1 MARFTFEQSGAG
13 ADRVIAVGVS
23 DLAATTDGVSLEQ
36 GSGAIVIT
44 EDGVAGFVTGVV
56 GVAGGGFSLGGGV
69 GLRFNTTG
77 GAVDETV
84 TVGGKNLVISFD
96 HDQGELFALFGA
108 GLSLKV
114 GNFVTIEG
122 DISFETGANGSST
135 FGANNALVFLGRG
148 PLLTDANEANENPA
162 ATGVLLRDATI
173 GVVRIDGANATYAI
187 SATGRIEVVGVDG
200 VVVDGTAT
208 VIFNN
213 TGAAATQTI
222 TFVNSQGLTENFV
235 VDVADQARAFSAIDI
250 KLDVLGQRLVG
261 DFAFDVASTADG
273 EEVTVGFE
281 NVDFALGDGT
291 NNIVSVEDAE
301 GAFLLN
307 ADGIA
312 GSAST
317 GTVTVDVGD
326 GVAQTLGTSV
336 ELLIN
341 TTGEQVTRT
350 LTPLAPAGAAAIEI
364 DVEAG
369 PFVRLS
375 VEGASLD
382 IAGQQLGGNF
392 TFELATERT
401 VVDGVETE
409 STSVVLGVT
418 QGTMVLGSDTDTVT
432 VSAAEGL
439 FVISNDGVAGSA
451 TATVR
456 LSTAHA
462 SLLAPAPGSPA
473 TTFSLAINTTGEA
486 VSRSLE
492 VGGIVVNLDVQAG
505 PFIRVAGEN
514 VLLEVNVSG
523 TQTLSLGGNFAF
535 EAGTDADGATVLAA
549 AATNVKFT
557 LGTGDLLT
565 LDNGSGFFVL
575 TQAGVA
581 ARGFADVTASPSTG
595 VELAGTFGFEVNTT
609 GQLVQQ
615 TFDVGGT
622 EQPIDVDKGPF
633 VQIIAI
639 SALILLAGV
648 QLSAQKLALRKSAA
662 GISITG
668 QNAGFSVSAGDKH
681 IIGVS
686 KADFAFELMDDGIAG
701 ALRRGTVAG
710 PDFGG
715 DLTIEGVV
723 EFDINTTTDA
733 ETVFVVD
740 SSQDISTPALLATAT
755 EEIEVLAG
763 TTIKVSG
770 TDAATPAKI
779 EIVGNELTASEL
791 LFTKVGNAVEIE
803 GTNLGFSL
811 QVGGTEVLGL
821 TAGNFF
827 LNIDDDGVVG
837 GTTGG
842 SISFTPDPDVSFTAA
857 AVSLAVN
864 TKLTAQSVDLDS
876 DPLTAPTILPGAPL
890 GSPFVRIEATA
901 ADLTILGSVLSA
913 DRFSFE
919 KEGARIAVEGD
930 NVDLVL
936 KAGTTQVLAIADAD
950 LGLEFSSTGVAGAIQ
965 NAAFTGPSL
974 GNVSLDLTATA
985 SVRFN
990 TGDLETSVM
999 VGGVE
1004 VDLAAGSFFE
1014 AEIENAELT
1023 TDGVT
1028 LTADLLTFAQN
1039 DDVVEVTGTNID
1051 FAIST
1056 AAADIVKVT
1065 DADFTARFTE
1075 AGLAAAT
1082 TGGTIDF
1089 SGATAFDLAIS
1100 GEVSVAINTTPDD
1113 ATIVIVDDTLAVPT
1127 STTVELLA
1135 GPYAQVAITNAVFSI
1150 EGSELTADRIAVT
1163 MTAGQVTAEGTNL
1176 DLLINAGATR
1186 VLGILDANF
1195 ELVIQDAGAGST
1207 AGIAGRLSN
1216 ATILGPDLGDDFSIQ
1231 GDVSVEFN
1239 TTDAIQTLG
1248 SGASIGTQPG
1258 GSYVAATLTPT
1269 AADPDAPLLTI
1280 AGVAIGADKV
1290 SFEYIASETTPTVN
1304 VAVDM
1309 LNVNFGD
1316 AVTVTA
1322 DSASLTINGDG
1333 VTGTVQNV
1341 SIDVVTADDV
1351 GTDRAVAFTG
1361 NASLVIDTT
1370 ASSPFVRAEIA
1381 GIDANTSAELLVAGQ
1396 RLTGNYVIERFETL
1410 EGEEIVRVTATN
1422 AGLELTDTSGT
1433 VASITNGTGFLVI
1446 TDLGIAGSMTVT
1458 ADFGGTAAN
1467 GEERFGLTVGKV
1479 EVEVN
1484 TTNVAVS
1491 QNVRVNG
1498 EMLDFELNAGP
1509 YVRVALTDAV
1519 LTVGLLAI
1527 SGNLTFE
1534 QQGAT
1539 AADTVTVVAF
1549 SSVSLEVD
1557 PTADPPNENTDKLAV
1572 TNARGA
1578 FIFDA
1583 DGFAG
1588 LLSGDVE
1595 VAVEGFGL
1603 GGSVGLRINTRD
1615 TGITRTIT
1623 AGGEVLE
1630 IAFTSDEVAT
1640 VNAPFVD
1647 VFGGSVSLVIG
1658 DFVSIEADAT
1668 WSADTLTA
1676 TNVVLFV
1683 GSGPLFLEDDQ
1694 GERTAEINPLAV
1706 GLRIFDAD
1714 LKVTQSGDTYLM
1726 LAYGTLDLVGVQNAD
1741 ITGSVRLEINTTAND
1756 ASVEVLDDTPAVRGS
1771 ALIEAGVVRVIGT
1784 DLTVAVGS
1792 QEFSADLSFEKAD
1805 DGTITVGVTNT
1816 TIILASGA
1824 FTLKQ
1829 GEDQS
1834 GVLIFGST
1842 GIAGSIEVAVEAGT
1856 NTTGLEFEA
1865 NITAAFN
1872 SSSGPV
1878 SSPLLTAPL
1887 PAGPY
1892 VRAEITG
1899 IDGNLAKLTV
1909 SDQEFEGNF
1918 ALEVIDSDPNGPT
1931 VRVVATGVTAK
1942 FGDGTNELISL
1953 INGSGYVIVKG
1964 SGVAVSVEGQI
1975 IVNDIEGVSFAG
1987 AFAVEV
1993 NTTGAAVKES
2003 FVLGDSTETL
2013 VLEDAEF
2020 VRIKGND
2027 VSLTIAGQTISGS
2040 FVVETVE
2047 DTDTKTMVVAVA
2059 ITDAQLRFSDGT
2071 TDFATATQTAGSTG
2085 LVLVRRD
2092 ASSTAV
2098 APVNQLAGSFAAK
2111 IVLSVPDVEFDV
2123 DIALSFN
2130 TSADAASAKL
2140 DINDGIANNPIA
2152 LSIAGGPFVKGVI
2165 GTTAAPA
2172 KLTVEGQTIEG
2183 IFGVE
2188 VREDTNDAS
2197 TVTIS
2202 VNDAKLAFGPDPLA
2216 PLVTFEADEGLF
2228 IINDAGFAGSIDTT
2242 IKVAADDVAI
2252 DGQASI
2258 QVNTGDAQ
2266 VTQMFEAGGETTV
2279 LNVPAGPYVR
2289 VDGALDFNV
2298 LGQKLSGSFAFE
2310 AAGNDVSITA
2320 SNVSA
2325 SFGVGIAGDVA
2336 NPFVG
2341 VKFSGGAGLL
2351 VLNNDGLVA
2360 SLSGRAELIG
2370 VDGIVLSA
2378 EMRLDLK
2385 SFFTA
2390 APLTFTLPNEDTIE
2404 LDAGDEYVKIT
2415 GETTIDIVDAFEL
2428 AGEFAVTANLNSD
2441 PAIGA
2446 EILQITARGVSVF
2459 VGVPDGAGVQVSDG
2473 EFALTLTKTA
2483 DPSLP
2488 DFDVNVAGKVSLA
2501 GLGGAITAS
2510 GDVVATATGRT
2521 VANERITS
2529 FVIAGTVDINTVLGT
2544 FTGSLEFTRD
2554 GNTSD
2559 VMASGTGISY
2569 FIGSGSIDD
2578 TATSIGF
2585 GIDAAQF
2592 DLALK
2597 SDGTHAFKLSGDVR
2611 TVGLDGI
2618 QVSGLLAVEQNTHA
2632 VDLLGVEAGSL
2643 QVGGELVLVVTD
2655 PSVRLE
2661 GSFAIEKSVAGPDG
2675 LLGNDDD
2682 VPELFIAATG
2692 VRVAVQTDAGIGFEV
2707 ADGELALL
2715 LTEAGF
2721 AFDASGSV
2729 ALIGVTGVAVEGTFG
2744 AQLNTLKDAANQ
2756 DIAVSRS
2763 ITVGGTTKVL
2773 DLGEGIARF
2782 SGQDIKLI
2790 VADQVLTGSFVV
2802 AKSPTELT
2810 VSVSDAHFA
2819 LGSENRPFVELTN
2832 GAGDLVINDQ
2842 GMAARI
2848 TGSVVVDIPG
2858 VEVDAVLELEINQGA
2873 LNVLGLDAADYIRV
2887 RAQSAATDL
2896 AEPAKLVI
2904 ADQTITGVF
2913 LFEQTTVGTEQII
2926 KVAATDVAIDL
2937 SVVQITGASGAI
2949 VITSTGVAGMLSID
2963 SLSLNDIPG
2972 ITAEG
2977 SAEVYINTNPTAV
2990 IESFDLGDVDPLVL
3004 DLPAGPF
3011 VRVEVTVAENGLQ
3024 LDIGGDIAAVTAS
3037 GIVAVE
3043 RKTRDDGSQ
3052 VTIVGI
3058 RDFAASVTIGGP
3070 GGATAEVINGVG
3082 SFVVV
3087 PSDPDTNP
3095 SGGIAGLITAEASID
3110 IADAA
3115 SAGGALSI
3123 RMNTSGLA
3131 VDETITVGGRDLPIR
3146 FGDSERNVFQ
3156 ISITGLSLNIGDFV
3170 TVEGD
3175 ITWDGDTFAGANL
3188 EVFLGQGPVRL
3199 DNGDI
3204 NPLATGVLLT
3214 NATIALRRSAGK
3226 YALSALGT
3234 ISVVGIADVS
3244 ISGTAQVRF
3253 SNLGIGINTDEI
3265 LTIPGSDT
3273 DVVLLVDNG
3282 VAEFTGTDL
3291 AITVFGQQLRG
3302 DFTFSKTGTGQ
3313 GSTVTVVA
3321 ENVSANFG
3329 GGAVTLANGAGGFVL
3344 SAAGVAAAVSGDV
3357 TVTTPNVSFEGTTP
3371 GSALTF
3377 ALEVNNTGAA
3387 DAVLGLDAGNYLR
3400 LEADGKLIIAG
3411 QTLGGTFAIE
3421 QVTNTD
3427 GASITRIAARNV
3439 TMNLGGVVDLA
3450 AGSGSLLITDAGIA
3464 ARIAGTVAITADGI
3478 DTAGATFTVAINT
3491 MTTAVDETFRVDG
3504 EDITLVLPA
3513 AVTGPYVRVEAT
3525 DVNISIGGQALRGDF
3540 AFEKTS
3546 LFDGTDAVLLAV
3558 ANVELVLGDAGT
3570 ASLSLTNGEGALLVL
3585 PTGVAGSFA
3594 ADLAVAIPDVT
3605 IRGSVKVELN
3615 QTGVEVHQ
3623 TFLVGTDEIDIDFGP
3638 LEAADFVR
3646 VAIRN
3651 GELDIFG
3658 QTLTGNFVFAQSA
3671 PGIEI
3676 AASNI
3681 GLNLG
3686 DGVVTVSNGSGAF
3699 LSTADGVA
3707 GALTGN
3713 VAFGIDDISVA
3724 ATLTIEVNTTGA
3736 AVIAT
3741 VGDVGLDLDAGQYVR
3756 VFGQQ
3761 VVVDIFG
3768 QSVTG
3773 DFTFEQATTV
3783 DGASVV
3789 RVAVAAVTLTIST
3802 GTGATA
3808 EDIVT
3813 VTSGEGAFL
3822 LTDAG
3827 AAGTLSVSAALTIPG
3842 MPTPAASVDNVTISF
3857 NLTPAPV
3864 TETFVIPGVA
3874 GSTTVELDLPA
3885 GKFFQVTVIGLTV
3898 DLDGVLDIT
3907 GDFSITQST
3916 NDDGSATT
3924 ALGITNFSDTFDTDE
3939 LHGADGLECIFDAGA
3954 ALYLDQTD
3962 SCIAVTDV
3970 EGAFVIT
3977 EAGVAGVVSGHGI
3990 GTLGVVAVEGTV
4002 SVRINKTGAAVDETV
4017 QVGARSIPIRF
4028 GEDEGDLIAVS
4039 VSDVTLR
4046 IGDFVEISGDVS
4058 FTGNTFAGTNLEIF
4072 LGDGPARLESG
4083 DINPLATGVLLTDA
4097 TIGLV
4102 KVETSTGDEYA
4113 LQAVGT
4119 VQFIGIEGVTISG
4132 TAVVAVNT
4140 TGMAIN
4146 ESLVI
4151 EGSSADPVAVVFET
4165 ADRVTKFEALNANLS
4180 VAGQSLVGSFSFDQ
4194 SSDGT
4199 LRIAATE
4206 VSLTLGD
4213 GTNGIA
4219 VTDAGGTLL
4228 VTPAGAAGQLQGTV
4242 ELSFPDMDIS
4252 PEAKAAFAISINTTM
4267 APVNETFTVGTET
4280 LTLDL
4285 PVGPFIR
4292 VEATDITLAIAG
4304 QSLSGNF
4311 AFEQST
4317 NTDGTSLV
4325 TVALTN
4331 VSLSLGAA
4339 DEPIATL
4346 TNGEGLFVV
4355 KPAGLAGRLAG
4366 TVEVAVPGDG
4376 FVFTG
4381 TFGIEVN
4388 TTNQPVEQVFVI
4400 GDEIVTLTMDRANAV
4415 RVVGTNVSLA
4425 VAGQTLTADF
4435 AFEQVIDAEGVKSI
4449 RVAVTNGA
4457 IDLGDG
4463 LVTVSNIEGALFIF
4477 EEKVTPAS
4485 IGVTRL
4491 AATLSA
4497 DVAFDLPNVEFV
4509 GDFGITINTST
4520 EAVDTSF
4527 VVGATTVDLAVDAGP
4542 YLQVTGTN
4550 VRLTVLGQSLS
4561 GDFSVTQTT
4570 DTTTSTSILVVT
4582 VDKGSINLGGGTALV
4597 QVTDIAGSITVTNA
4611 GIAASLAAQVDISLP
4626 GITLSSAFL
4635 LEINTGTDPVAN
4647 DLVNLPGGQFL
4658 RLSATGV
4665 DIDVVGQQL
4674 RGDFT
4679 IEQLTQTG
4687 GSSLTRIA
4695 VANVS
4700 LDLGDGLV
4708 QVTNGNGFFVLSGA
4722 GAAGRLAATVSVTIP
4737 DVSFSGSFELEVN
4750 TTTAAVD
4757 EVIRLG
4763 ASTTTLS
4770 LPVGPYLRVAGTDV
4784 RLTLGTQ
4791 SISGDF
4797 AFEQITTD
4805 DGPLVK
4811 IAATNVGL
4819 AINDGSTDLLTLS
4832 NGTGTLVVL
4841 PTSAVAAAGVTG
4853 GIAGIIEG
4861 TVALGITGASL
4872 IGTLRVE
4879 FNKTGDVGQSI
4890 DETFQV
4896 GGETVTLELEA
4907 GNYVT
4912 VAGTNIALEIAGQRL
4927 SGDFSFTQKN
4937 IVTAAG
4943 GTQSVLEISF
4953 SNVVVAFG
4961 DGTTDYVVVSNG
4973 NGDLYAAGDELW
4985 GQFDG
4990 EVAVNIPDVD
5000 ITGAFKI
5007 SLNNTAGAKQLVTSA
5022 GTVTVA
5028 TGFRIEAINP
5038 TIDIAGQTI
5047 SASKVSI
5054 GQDSFDDSASLAIV
5068 VTDLVLAFGPA
5079 GAPIITAT
5087 ADVASL
5093 LITPSGIAAHIKAGV
5108 TVVLPGTLGLIVETA
5123 WIRINTGLAPVT
5135 AEELSLTVDT
5145 DFGPDLA
5152 SLDLAPGPF
5161 FEVAI
5166 KDSTLTIGSAPD
5178 ELTIGADFY
5187 FRQLT
5192 QEDGTEVTF
5201 FAVDKL
5207 TFQFDANNGVQN
5219 GTGAFLILPA
5229 DPAVAG
5235 SGGVVALISGD
5246 LKIGAGGST
5255 SGGASLESKV
5265 GVELNTTRLVVN
5277 ESVTVAGRTFVF
5289 DMPASGAT
5297 VTDPY
5302 VNFALENVSLK
5313 IADFLIIEGD
5323 SIAYTTVAGGQ
5334 EIVLEG
5340 VSAFVGQGPAL
5351 IDTGTV
5357 DLAGDPIFRINPAAQ
5372 GVYLS
5377 NLYGYVLKFTDG
5389 TFLMYAEGDVEILGL
5404 PGVTVAARAQ
5414 VQIFTGTTFVDKA
5427 GVKINAA
5434 GDLVTLSNDTANR
5447 GNAPFR
5453 VIEADMIRVGLSGTT
5468 PEPTLTDPEPALN
5481 PSAEISIAGQ
5491 TLRGTMAFEKVGDTT
5506 TLILGGADPS
5516 EFVELALGGDGTTA
5530 GSPFVVKVGQGEIT
5544 LDPAGA
5550 VAAIRDASASIKIPG
5565 STNVEVTNVS
5575 IYVNTQSVPVV
5586 NPLDAAETLLPGVRV
5601 EATTDLT
5608 LFEQKLSGTFTFEQV
5623 NLPATAD
5630 PTGAP
5635 PTAVRVG
5642 ASNVSLELGATANT
5656 PAIVSL
5662 AGGSGLFLITDA
5674 GFAGTASGNVTLAVP
5689 GLDEADFVLIGDFSL
5704 ALNTS
5709 TAAVAQQFEI
5719 NGETKILNVPAG
5731 PYLRIAGNDVDVRL
5745 LGQRLSGNFSFE
5757 KAGDAIKFAVSDV
5770 SLGLGDGTTDFVSLT
5785 GGEGAFI
5792 ITPKS
5797 APTATD
5803 GGLAGRIGGTV
5814 NVTIPNVDLEGTF
5827 TLSVNGT
5834 EAEVDET
5841 FNVGAPTLTQ
5851 ALAVRD
5857 VNGDNIDD
5865 LVIGTYGQQN
5875 KLFLGLAGGAGFEAS
5890 EFEFS
5895 VEDNTTAILLADIDG
5910 DLDLDLI
5917 VGNSGETNLTY
5928 ENLGGV
5934 GAAWLGFGAANEIS
5948 VDAKNTTALVLADI
5962 DDDGHDDL
5970 VVANL
5975 LEANRLYLGDG
5986 TGGFGAGSD
5995 IGDENDPTSSIAV
6008 SDLNGDGLLD
6018 IVVGNRGLQNRVY
6031 INGGEYIDTAPDPDV
6046 VTRVTFLSPVAVGAE
6061 FDDTNDITIGDVDGA
6076 DSLDIVVV
6084 NDGENAVYLLD
6095 VDTATITVAL
6105 AANTTLGNSSV
6116 AAFVAQLQGV
6126 VDAAID
6132 AMSGADELG
6141 LVAGDIVVEL
6151 DGDDIV
6157 IRLAQ
6162 TATTAG
6168 ITLGSTT
6175 AAAAELNL
6183 KRDEEDDTALEVD
6196 YAYSQTL
6203 DIVRILSA
6211 DVITFGDAADNST
6224 AVELVDVDVDGDLDF
6239 VVTNNGSLS
6248 YVYLRNGATALTD
6261 TASFAA
6267 AFTTTAIGD
6276 DTDDPSN
6283 ANFSAATTAVA
6294 VRDLDG
6300 QGNLDIVTGQTG
6312 DNTIVFLNNTDF
6324 TGSAVGS
6331 TVSIATNEIR
6341 LVLPA
6346 GKFLRLEGTEIDL
6359 TVAGQTLTGNFA
6371 FEQKTKPN
6379 GQRVVVV
6386 AVTDAQLNLGDGLAV
6401 ATITEGAL
6409 VITPTGIGGK
6419 LSATVDMDLGN
6430 ALVLDDA
6437 RANIEINN
6445 TNAIIRDSIVVN
6457 GDEIVVDL
6465 PAGPYVRVEILG
6477 AETDV
6482 LNTPDIDKTVA
6493 RLTIAGIEL
6502 AGKFVF
6508 EQTTNARAE
6517 TIVKVALSD
6526 ISFGFGPVMVSNG
6539 SGFFVVLPTGLAG
6552 TLQAT
6557 VDVTVPGVAVS
6568 GTFGVEINNTGAAV
6582 EESVVLDGV
6591 TKTLDLVAGPYVR
6604 ATGVGVSI
6612 GIAGVTLSG
6621 NFGFEQVADTSLGAA
6636 PNAKITAIIA
6646 DNVTLDLGTDV
6657 LEVFD
6662 GSGFFLITSAG
6673 IAGALA
6679 VSARINAGSAFGLEG
6694 RFALEINQT
6703 GATVNQTAELG
6714 GETLTLNVGAE
6725 DVLAVEVTGVVP
6737 GSPAVL
6743 TVAGQTL
6750 KVDLVR
6756 FTQTVAAGVDGLTG
6770 TADDETT
6777 ITIDAQGIQ
6786 LDLGPEDGP
6795 AFVEVRNGVAVFE
6808 ITSEGLAGFV
6818 TLTDGAAGPAF
6829 KLAAGPVTAMA
6840 SGATILINT
6849 RPTAATIS
6857 SSGTSPVSFDLAGG
6871 QFIKVEVLDL
6881 KINLDFGIT
6890 PVVLQGRFTFE
6901 QSTVDGATVLKVA
6914 VAGVRLDLLGDSTED
6929 PNDGTVVL
6937 SNGTGGLLIDDL
6949 GLAAS
6954 ISATVSVNAGIGFS
6968 FTGTFGLSINNRIT
6982 VDATDTVA
6990 AIDGAVSETFIF
7002 GDNIVDLDL
7011 PAGPFLRIE
7020 GSGIEMNLGGQAI
7033 KANFSF
7039 EKSTSKVVTNPNRAD
7054 GVAPTYGAERD
7065 VIKVAV
7071 SGLEF
7076 AIGDGTTDFVVVSG
7090 GTGNVVLTNAL
7101 MAPLALSWRVCRN
7114 CRCPG
7119 PWRQLRRHLWCAV
7132 QQHRCRRQRDADRR
7146 TR

>member
-1 MARFTFEQSGAG
+1 MLAALLLAAVLPVVPASASDSQSDVAVDLGDQAECQWLLTRLIDLDRCAETAAEVISSVSSPGAPLVTTADIPSVANVPPLSQGTSGPAEAESAPVTKPCPSYSVEQVLDAPFEDWDGDEISNVRELYNELDPCTFSALETAPFQDAVSGFDRASVAAQESDALPADSEAQESDVEQAADAAPIVPSCPAYTVNDVYADPTGDWDNDRASNLDEFNSNEDPCEFDEDATPSLATTDTVTVEGPCPAYSIEQVLEDPTGDWDRDRATNVDEFFNNGDPCQFDVDASEDVELLATAGGPCPAYSLSLVLEDPTGDWDRDQVSNVDEFYNQADPCVADASTGDLSTAAIPVAAGPCPVYSVDLVNADPMGDWDGDTATNSDEFYNSGDPCSYDADKASTETAEEEALRKLNEALNSGINAEQANDSGSGEPVVEVDPELVVTGEDGSDIDVDNASSDLSDGVESPQVDVTVGDSGSSSGPSINSGWLGAFSVLTVTDLAEGRGVAAVAGSSLSVQYVGVLGSDGTEFDSSWGRGAQPFDFIIGQSAVIAGWDEGLLGMRVGGRRLLQIPAIKAYGSQSVGSVIGPNSDLVFVVDLISVDGDDTTIEDTAGGTTTDDTTTGDTTRTPFEISLTGGEVSLDVSADGVLTMAGQSRQLSSISEITIYGSGHDDHVIINLSLNADIGVPVNFDATVGDDTVEILGAATSWTLASVSWVGGAIDFVSVENLVADSFGTDTLVGPDEDRTWSITGLGSGTVQGVKFSGFENLTGTSVATDTFEVTSTGAISGLIEGGAAGVDEIVIDVTSTGVTNTMTGDGAGHIDRPTGVINYSGIDRLIDLPTGNVVIGDGGVLSPGNSPGFEDTVNLDLAAGSMTIIEIDGNAGAGEDPDGHDQIRVSGNAHLGGKLQIEWGGTTPVVGDRYTFITFNSITPASDFTTFVGLDYGDGTYFRPVLDIVGGTYDIEVAELPGGLDINPGIADDDVYALISGKKVLDVGGVAIDTVSVAGDVALLGQTLKGTFTVADLDGGVQLTASDVTGNLNDDGATVASLDNGQFEAVIRTDAVFGSGSADLTIAPLGVNENVAFSFNSENLAKSGRDALGNEIAAAAGRGLALTLPDLTLTAGGVSVTGGYTVAAADDAVLIAATNVAATVQQGGEDLITLSDTSGLVVLRPDGVAGSLSTTASITPSNIDVSLDGEFDLEFNTTAAAVTRIATIGEQTVTLDNVAVGAHLKGDNVALNLFGQTLTSDLDFTVGTDREVTIGVSDATLAFGESDAASLTLAIANTSLTLGKTDGFGVYAYGNLDGTVTSSLPDVSVDGAFSFKLDTRPAEIITNAAGIDFIVYQRFDEVHSTWAEARTYRQGTRVLGSDDVSYRALTTHQTTTENDPAKTGASPVWEVVVPRAGEDPYAEWNFNGSYGAGDRVLATDGKAYVALSEHSTDAADADPAGGASPLWGEVQLTPGKAQLVVEVSSDGEAWTTLTAALADPAPLPGDTGASIVSQGALRSDGLGGELDEFQIIDGVVIDGTDGVNPDFGRPLRRFGFDVSSVADNIRFIRLAGNDTTTTEAISDEPDIVLNDSGNSVYDGFDLDSIGILDASNTIGLADPTKLTEARYPLLGPPDDRANDLGAGPDKLGSPTDAVTISADPFGFVFTADGSITVLGQTITSSTLSLEQLPDGSLRVAGLTGSTIEFTDTTGDVSAEIVTIPGAVGDAAESQITISPDGVTAQLAVELTTNINGATFDGVFALEIDTVSAESHFRLAATDATLTVDGLDVTGDFAIEKRNGSLQLTVANAALSMYVDPAADPQVELVGVSGASGSFIVSADGVAGFATGSLELNNDDLSITGAARIALNTTDAAQSFTAGGTTVAVPVGPFVRIEVLDASATLESAPNDDPATAVNNIALGGDFSFEQEGTVTKLGVNNLFVTFGDQGLQGGSGAFVFTTDGVAGQVVGIASVEGDGVSIGATFGLKVNTTATDINKLIVVGGTTFELIVPPRAFEFFASADVSLDLNEVGGFLTIVGDVGLTIGGGAQTISGTNILIFVGAGSATMADGVTPNPAASGLFITDATIDGVRNADGTFAVRATGNLSITGVAGISVSGADPVTVSFNNTGAAVTIGTVTVAEGGTVTSPGVINVTVAGQVLSGTFTFERTTTASGAAAVEMSVTGLTATITGAAGTVALTGTGSGAALLSTDGSAGSFEGTVVVTAGGDTLASLPGRIVFNTGAAVNETIGAETLDAPNGPFIEVQLGTADSPVALDIHGQTVSGIFRFEKNAAGDIAVNAEQVLIAFVDAADNTVVSLANGSGSLLIDTAGTSGSISGELAFDAQDGNAASGTFAASFNAATKTITASADDVTITVLGQTLSGDFDVVQTGTGGAVEVVITVTDAALSFGDGTTTFVSLGGVSGSVELTGTTTAATLTATSASVDLPGVSLVANPLNITVDADLLKVAATGDLTVAGQTITGGFTFVQTADGTSITFTNASLLMTLPSGTTVADVTGLSGTLLLTSEGVAASISAANASVTAPGFSLTAVTTPPDGPNPAIPAVVIDINTRSSRVDEAGIALPAGPYFRIATDLVSADITPPAAAASSIMARFTFEQSGAG

-950 LGLEFSSTGVAGAIQ
+950 LGLEFSSTGVAGAIN

-1993 NTTGAAVKES
+1993 NTTGAAVNES

-2130 TSADAASAKL
+2130 TSADAASATL

-2165 GTTAAPA
+2165 GTTATPA

-2228 IINDAGFAGSIDTT
+2228 IINDAGFAGSIESPPSRLLQTMWP
-2242 IKVAADDVAI
+2242 
-2252 DGQASI
+2252 S
-2258 QVNTGDAQ
+2258 
-2266 VTQMFEAGGETTV
+2266 
-2279 LNVPAGPYVR
+2279 
-2289 VDGALDFNV
+2289 
-2298 LGQKLSGSFAFE
+2298 
-2310 AAGNDVSITA
+2310 TA
-2320 SNVSA
+2320 K
-2325 SFGVGIAGDVA
+2325 
-2336 NPFVG
+2336 P
-2341 VKFSGGAGLL
+2341 
-2351 VLNNDGLVA
+2351 
-2360 SLSGRAELIG
+2360 R
-2370 VDGIVLSA
+2370 
-2378 EMRLDLK
+2378 
-2385 SFFTA
+2385 
-2390 APLTFTLPNEDTIE
+2390 
-2404 LDAGDEYVKIT
+2404 
-2415 GETTIDIVDAFEL
+2415 
-2428 AGEFAVTANLNSD
+2428 
-2441 PAIGA
+2441 
-2446 EILQITARGVSVF
+2446 
-2459 VGVPDGAGVQVSDG
+2459 
-2473 EFALTLTKTA
+2473 
-2483 DPSLP
+2483 
-2488 DFDVNVAGKVSLA
+2488 
-2501 GLGGAITAS
+2501 
-2510 GDVVATATGRT
+2510 
-2521 VANERITS
+2521 
-2529 FVIAGTVDINTVLGT
+2529 
-2544 FTGSLEFTRD
+2544 
-2554 GNTSD
+2554 
-2559 VMASGTGISY
+2559 
-2569 FIGSGSIDD
+2569 
-2578 TATSIGF
+2578 
-2585 GIDAAQF
+2585 
-2592 DLALK
+2592 
-2597 SDGTHAFKLSGDVR
+2597 
-2611 TVGLDGI
+2611 
-2618 QVSGLLAVEQNTHA
+2618 
-2632 VDLLGVEAGSL
+2632 
-2643 QVGGELVLVVTD
+2643 
-2655 PSVRLE
+2655 
-2661 GSFAIEKSVAGPDG
+2661 
-2675 LLGNDDD
+2675 
-2682 VPELFIAATG
+2682 
-2692 VRVAVQTDAGIGFEV
+2692 
-2707 ADGELALL
+2707 
-2715 LTEAGF
+2715 
-2721 AFDASGSV
+2721 
-2729 ALIGVTGVAVEGTFG
+2729 
-2744 AQLNTLKDAANQ
+2744 
-2756 DIAVSRS
+2756 SRS
-2763 ITVGGTTKVL
+2763 TPAMPKS
-2773 DLGEGIARF
+2773 RRC
-2782 SGQDIKLI
+2782 SKL
-2790 VADQVLTGSFVV
+2790 AAKPPCSMFLQVLTSESTAPSTSMCLV
-2802 AKSPTELT
+2802 KSSAVRLPSKLPATTFPSPQATCLQAS
-2810 VSVSDAHFA
+2810 VSVS
-2819 LGSENRPFVELTN
+2819 
-2832 GAGDLVINDQ
+2832 
-2842 GMAARI
+2842 
-2848 TGSVVVDIPG
+2848 
-2858 VEVDAVLELEINQGA
+2858 
-2873 LNVLGLDAADYIRV
+2873 
-2887 RAQSAATDL
+2887 
-2896 AEPAKLVI
+2896 
-2904 ADQTITGVF
+2904 
-2913 LFEQTTVGTEQII
+2913 
-2926 KVAATDVAIDL
+2926 
-2937 SVVQITGASGAI
+2937 
-2949 VITSTGVAGMLSID
+2949 
-2963 SLSLNDIPG
+2963 
-2972 ITAEG
+2972 
-2977 SAEVYINTNPTAV
+2977 
-2990 IESFDLGDVDPLVL
+2990 
-3004 DLPAGPF
+3004 
-3011 VRVEVTVAENGLQ
+3011 
-3024 LDIGGDIAAVTAS
+3024 
-3037 GIVAVE
+3037 
-3043 RKTRDDGSQ
+3043 
-3052 VTIVGI
+3052 
-3058 RDFAASVTIGGP
+3058 
-3070 GGATAEVINGVG
+3070 
-3082 SFVVV
+3082 
-3087 PSDPDTNP
+3087 
-3095 SGGIAGLITAEASID
+3095 
-3110 IADAA
+3110 
-3115 SAGGALSI
+3115 
-3123 RMNTSGLA
+3123 
-3131 VDETITVGGRDLPIR
+3131 
-3146 FGDSERNVFQ
+3146 
-3156 ISITGLSLNIGDFV
+3156 
-3170 TVEGD
+3170 
-3175 ITWDGDTFAGANL
+3175 
-3188 EVFLGQGPVRL
+3188 
-3199 DNGDI
+3199 
-3204 NPLATGVLLT
+3204 
-3214 NATIALRRSAGK
+3214 
-3226 YALSALGT
+3226 
-3234 ISVVGIADVS
+3234 
-3244 ISGTAQVRF
+3244 
-3253 SNLGIGINTDEI
+3253 
-3265 LTIPGSDT
+3265 
-3273 DVVLLVDNG
+3273 
-3282 VAEFTGTDL
+3282 
-3291 AITVFGQQLRG
+3291 
-3302 DFTFSKTGTGQ
+3302 
-3313 GSTVTVVA
+3313 
-3321 ENVSANFG
+3321 
-3329 GGAVTLANGAGGFVL
+3329 
-3344 SAAGVAAAVSGDV
+3344 
-3357 TVTTPNVSFEGTTP
+3357 
-3371 GSALTF
+3371 
-3377 ALEVNNTGAA
+3377 
-3387 DAVLGLDAGNYLR
+3387 
-3400 LEADGKLIIAG
+3400 
-3411 QTLGGTFAIE
+3411 
-3421 QVTNTD
+3421 
-3427 GASITRIAARNV
+3427 
-3439 TMNLGGVVDLA
+3439 
-3450 AGSGSLLITDAGIA
+3450 
-3464 ARIAGTVAITADGI
+3464 
-3478 DTAGATFTVAINT
+3478 
-3491 MTTAVDETFRVDG
+3491 
-3504 EDITLVLPA
+3504 
-3513 AVTGPYVRVEAT
+3513 
-3525 DVNISIGGQALRGDF
+3525 QA
-3540 AFEKTS
+3540 TS
-3546 LFDGTDAVLLAV
+3546 LT
-3558 ANVELVLGDAGT
+3558 
-3570 ASLSLTNGEGALLVL
+3570 
-3585 PTGVAGSFA
+3585 
-3594 ADLAVAIPDVT
+3594 
-3605 IRGSVKVELN
+3605 
-3615 QTGVEVHQ
+3615 H
-3623 TFLVGTDEIDIDFGP
+3623 
-3638 LEAADFVR
+3638 
-3646 VAIRN
+3646 
-3651 GELDIFG
+3651 
-3658 QTLTGNFVFAQSA
+3658 
-3671 PGIEI
+3671 
-3676 AASNI
+3676 
-3681 GLNLG
+3681 
-3686 DGVVTVSNGSGAF
+3686 
-3699 LSTADGVA
+3699 
-3707 GALTGN
+3707 
-3713 VAFGIDDISVA
+3713 
-3724 ATLTIEVNTTGA
+3724 
-3736 AVIAT
+3736 
-3741 VGDVGLDLDAGQYVR
+3741 
-3756 VFGQQ
+3756 
-3761 VVVDIFG
+3761 
-3768 QSVTG
+3768 
-3773 DFTFEQATTV
+3773 
-3783 DGASVV
+3783 
-3789 RVAVAAVTLTIST
+3789 
-3802 GTGATA
+3802 
-3808 EDIVT
+3808 
-3813 VTSGEGAFL
+3813 
-3822 LTDAG
+3822 
-3827 AAGTLSVSAALTIPG
+3827 
-3842 MPTPAASVDNVTISF
+3842 
-3857 NLTPAPV
+3857 
-3864 TETFVIPGVA
+3864 
-3874 GSTTVELDLPA
+3874 
-3885 GKFFQVTVIGLTV
+3885 
-3898 DLDGVLDIT
+3898 
-3907 GDFSITQST
+3907 
-3916 NDDGSATT
+3916 
-3924 ALGITNFSDTFDTDE
+3924 
-3939 LHGADGLECIFDAGA
+3939 
-3954 ALYLDQTD
+3954 
-3962 SCIAVTDV
+3962 
-3970 EGAFVIT
+3970 
-3977 EAGVAGVVSGHGI
+3977 
-3990 GTLGVVAVEGTV
+3990 
-4002 SVRINKTGAAVDETV
+4002 
-4017 QVGARSIPIRF
+4017 
-4028 GEDEGDLIAVS
+4028 
-4039 VSDVTLR
+4039 
-4046 IGDFVEISGDVS
+4046 
-4058 FTGNTFAGTNLEIF
+4058 
-4072 LGDGPARLESG
+4072 
-4083 DINPLATGVLLTDA
+4083 
-4097 TIGLV
+4097 
-4102 KVETSTGDEYA
+4102 
-4113 LQAVGT
+4113 
-4119 VQFIGIEGVTISG
+4119 
-4132 TAVVAVNT
+4132 
-4140 TGMAIN
+4140 
-4146 ESLVI
+4146 
-4151 EGSSADPVAVVFET
+4151 
-4165 ADRVTKFEALNANLS
+4165 
-4180 VAGQSLVGSFSFDQ
+4180 
-4194 SSDGT
+4194 
-4199 LRIAATE
+4199 
-4206 VSLTLGD
+4206 
-4213 GTNGIA
+4213 
-4219 VTDAGGTLL
+4219 
-4228 VTPAGAAGQLQGTV
+4228 
-4242 ELSFPDMDIS
+4242 
-4252 PEAKAAFAISINTTM
+4252 
-4267 APVNETFTVGTET
+4267 
-4280 LTLDL
+4280 
-4285 PVGPFIR
+4285 
-4292 VEATDITLAIAG
+4292 
-4304 QSLSGNF
+4304 
-4311 AFEQST
+4311 
-4317 NTDGTSLV
+4317 
-4325 TVALTN
+4325 
-4331 VSLSLGAA
+4331 SLG
-4339 DEPIATL
+4339 
-4346 TNGEGLFVV
+4346 
-4355 KPAGLAGRLAG
+4355 
-4366 TVEVAVPGDG
+4366 
-4376 FVFTG
+4376 
-4381 TFGIEVN
+4381 
-4388 TTNQPVEQVFVI
+4388 
-4400 GDEIVTLTMDRANAV
+4400 
-4415 RVVGTNVSLA
+4415 
-4425 VAGQTLTADF
+4425 
-4435 AFEQVIDAEGVKSI
+4435 
-4449 RVAVTNGA
+4449 
-4457 IDLGDG
+4457 
-4463 LVTVSNIEGALFIF
+4463 
-4477 EEKVTPAS
+4477 
-4485 IGVTRL
+4485 
-4491 AATLSA
+4491 
-4497 DVAFDLPNVEFV
+4497 
-4509 GDFGITINTST
+4509 
-4520 EAVDTSF
+4520 
-4527 VVGATTVDLAVDAGP
+4527 
-4542 YLQVTGTN
+4542 
-4550 VRLTVLGQSLS
+4550 
-4561 GDFSVTQTT
+4561 
-4570 DTTTSTSILVVT
+4570 
-4582 VDKGSINLGGGTALV
+4582 
-4597 QVTDIAGSITVTNA
+4597 
-4611 GIAASLAAQVDISLP
+4611 
-4626 GITLSSAFL
+4626 
-4635 LEINTGTDPVAN
+4635 
-4647 DLVNLPGGQFL
+4647 
-4658 RLSATGV
+4658 
-4665 DIDVVGQQL
+4665 
-4674 RGDFT
+4674 
-4679 IEQLTQTG
+4679 
-4687 GSSLTRIA
+4687 
-4695 VANVS
+4695 
-4700 LDLGDGLV
+4700 
-4708 QVTNGNGFFVLSGA
+4708 
-4722 GAAGRLAATVSVTIP
+4722 
-4737 DVSFSGSFELEVN
+4737 
-4750 TTTAAVD
+4750 
-4757 EVIRLG
+4757 
-4763 ASTTTLS
+4763 
-4770 LPVGPYLRVAGTDV
+4770 
-4784 RLTLGTQ
+4784 
-4791 SISGDF
+4791 
-4797 AFEQITTD
+4797 
-4805 DGPLVK
+4805 
-4811 IAATNVGL
+4811 
-4819 AINDGSTDLLTLS
+4819 
-4832 NGTGTLVVL
+4832 
-4841 PTSAVAAAGVTG
+4841 
-4853 GIAGIIEG
+4853 
-4861 TVALGITGASL
+4861 
-4872 IGTLRVE
+4872 
-4879 FNKTGDVGQSI
+4879 
-4890 DETFQV
+4890 
-4896 GGETVTLELEA
+4896 
-4907 GNYVT
+4907 
-4912 VAGTNIALEIAGQRL
+4912 
-4927 SGDFSFTQKN
+4927 
-4937 IVTAAG
+4937 
-4943 GTQSVLEISF
+4943 
-4953 SNVVVAFG
+4953 
-4961 DGTTDYVVVSNG
+4961 
-4973 NGDLYAAGDELW
+4973 
-4985 GQFDG
+4985 
-4990 EVAVNIPDVD
+4990 
-5000 ITGAFKI
+5000 
-5007 SLNNTAGAKQLVTSA
+5007 
-5022 GTVTVA
+5022 
-5028 TGFRIEAINP
+5028 
-5038 TIDIAGQTI
+5038 
-5047 SASKVSI
+5047 
-5054 GQDSFDDSASLAIV
+5054 
-5068 VTDLVLAFGPA
+5068 
-5079 GAPIITAT
+5079 
-5087 ADVASL
+5087 
-5093 LITPSGIAAHIKAGV
+5093 
-5108 TVVLPGTLGLIVETA
+5108 
-5123 WIRINTGLAPVT
+5123 
-5135 AEELSLTVDT
+5135 
-5145 DFGPDLA
+5145 
-5152 SLDLAPGPF
+5152 
-5161 FEVAI
+5161 
-5166 KDSTLTIGSAPD
+5166 
-5178 ELTIGADFY
+5178 
-5187 FRQLT
+5187 
-5192 QEDGTEVTF
+5192 
-5201 FAVDKL
+5201 
-5207 TFQFDANNGVQN
+5207 
-5219 GTGAFLILPA
+5219 
-5229 DPAVAG
+5229 
-5235 SGGVVALISGD
+5235 
-5246 LKIGAGGST
+5246 
-5255 SGGASLESKV
+5255 
-5265 GVELNTTRLVVN
+5265 
-5277 ESVTVAGRTFVF
+5277 
-5289 DMPASGAT
+5289 
-5297 VTDPY
+5297 
-5302 VNFALENVSLK
+5302 
-5313 IADFLIIEGD
+5313 
-5323 SIAYTTVAGGQ
+5323 
-5334 EIVLEG
+5334 
-5340 VSAFVGQGPAL
+5340 
-5351 IDTGTV
+5351 
-5357 DLAGDPIFRINPAAQ
+5357 
-5372 GVYLS
+5372 
-5377 NLYGYVLKFTDG
+5377 
-5389 TFLMYAEGDVEILGL
+5389 
-5404 PGVTVAARAQ
+5404 
-5414 VQIFTGTTFVDKA
+5414 
-5427 GVKINAA
+5427 
-5434 GDLVTLSNDTANR
+5434 
-5447 GNAPFR
+5447 
-5453 VIEADMIRVGLSGTT
+5453 
-5468 PEPTLTDPEPALN
+5468 
-5481 PSAEISIAGQ
+5481 
-5491 TLRGTMAFEKVGDTT
+5491 
-5506 TLILGGADPS
+5506 
-5516 EFVELALGGDGTTA
+5516 
-5530 GSPFVVKVGQGEIT
+5530 
-5544 LDPAGA
+5544 
-5550 VAAIRDASASIKIPG
+5550 
-5565 STNVEVTNVS
+5565 
-5575 IYVNTQSVPVV
+5575 
-5586 NPLDAAETLLPGVRV
+5586 
-5601 EATTDLT
+5601 
-5608 LFEQKLSGTFTFEQV
+5608 
-5623 NLPATAD
+5623 
-5630 PTGAP
+5630 
-5635 PTAVRVG
+5635 
-5642 ASNVSLELGATANT
+5642 
-5656 PAIVSL
+5656 
-5662 AGGSGLFLITDA
+5662 
-5674 GFAGTASGNVTLAVP
+5674 
-5689 GLDEADFVLIGDFSL
+5689 
-5704 ALNTS
+5704 
-5709 TAAVAQQFEI
+5709 
-5719 NGETKILNVPAG
+5719 
-5731 PYLRIAGNDVDVRL
+5731 
-5745 LGQRLSGNFSFE
+5745 
-5757 KAGDAIKFAVSDV
+5757 
-5770 SLGLGDGTTDFVSLT
+5770 
-5785 GGEGAFI
+5785 
-5792 ITPKS
+5792 
-5797 APTATD
+5797 
-5803 GGLAGRIGGTV
+5803 
-5814 NVTIPNVDLEGTF
+5814 
-5827 TLSVNGT
+5827 
-5834 EAEVDET
+5834 
-5841 FNVGAPTLTQ
+5841 
-5851 ALAVRD
+5851 
-5857 VNGDNIDD
+5857 
-5865 LVIGTYGQQN
+5865 
-5875 KLFLGLAGGAGFEAS
+5875 
-5890 EFEFS
+5890 
-5895 VEDNTTAILLADIDG
+5895 
-5910 DLDLDLI
+5910 
-5917 VGNSGETNLTY
+5917 
-5928 ENLGGV
+5928 
-5934 GAAWLGFGAANEIS
+5934 
-5948 VDAKNTTALVLADI
+5948 
-5962 DDDGHDDL
+5962 
-5970 VVANL
+5970 
-5975 LEANRLYLGDG
+5975 
-5986 TGGFGAGSD
+5986 
-5995 IGDENDPTSSIAV
+5995 
-6008 SDLNGDGLLD
+6008 
-6018 IVVGNRGLQNRVY
+6018 
-6031 INGGEYIDTAPDPDV
+6031 
-6046 VTRVTFLSPVAVGAE
+6046 
-6061 FDDTNDITIGDVDGA
+6061 
-6076 DSLDIVVV
+6076 
-6084 NDGENAVYLLD
+6084 
-6095 VDTATITVAL
+6095 
-6105 AANTTLGNSSV
+6105 
-6116 AAFVAQLQGV
+6116 
-6126 VDAAID
+6126 
-6132 AMSGADELG
+6132 
-6141 LVAGDIVVEL
+6141 
-6151 DGDDIV
+6151 
-6157 IRLAQ
+6157 
-6162 TATTAG
+6162 
-6168 ITLGSTT
+6168 
-6175 AAAAELNL
+6175 
-6183 KRDEEDDTALEVD
+6183 
-6196 YAYSQTL
+6196 
-6203 DIVRILSA
+6203 
-6211 DVITFGDAADNST
+6211 
-6224 AVELVDVDVDGDLDF
+6224 
-6239 VVTNNGSLS
+6239 
-6248 YVYLRNGATALTD
+6248 
-6261 TASFAA
+6261 
-6267 AFTTTAIGD
+6267 
-6276 DTDDPSN
+6276 
-6283 ANFSAATTAVA
+6283 
-6294 VRDLDG
+6294 
-6300 QGNLDIVTGQTG
+6300 
-6312 DNTIVFLNNTDF
+6312 
-6324 TGSAVGS
+6324 
-6331 TVSIATNEIR
+6331 
-6341 LVLPA
+6341 
-6346 GKFLRLEGTEIDL
+6346 
-6359 TVAGQTLTGNFA
+6359 
-6371 FEQKTKPN
+6371 
-6379 GQRVVVV
+6379 
-6386 AVTDAQLNLGDGLAV
+6386 
-6401 ATITEGAL
+6401 
-6409 VITPTGIGGK
+6409 
-6419 LSATVDMDLGN
+6419 
-6430 ALVLDDA
+6430 
-6437 RANIEINN
+6437 
-6445 TNAIIRDSIVVN
+6445 
-6457 GDEIVVDL
+6457 
-6465 PAGPYVRVEILG
+6465 
-6477 AETDV
+6477 
-6482 LNTPDIDKTVA
+6482 
-6493 RLTIAGIEL
+6493 
-6502 AGKFVF
+6502 
-6508 EQTTNARAE
+6508 
-6517 TIVKVALSD
+6517 
-6526 ISFGFGPVMVSNG
+6526 
-6539 SGFFVVLPTGLAG
+6539 
-6552 TLQAT
+6552 
-6557 VDVTVPGVAVS
+6557 
-6568 GTFGVEINNTGAAV
+6568 
-6582 EESVVLDGV
+6582 
-6591 TKTLDLVAGPYVR
+6591 
-6604 ATGVGVSI
+6604 
-6612 GIAGVTLSG
+6612 
-6621 NFGFEQVADTSLGAA
+6621 
-6636 PNAKITAIIA
+6636 
-6646 DNVTLDLGTDV
+6646 
-6657 LEVFD
+6657 
-6662 GSGFFLITSAG
+6662 
-6673 IAGALA
+6673 
-6679 VSARINAGSAFGLEG
+6679 
-6694 RFALEINQT
+6694 
-6703 GATVNQTAELG
+6703 
-6714 GETLTLNVGAE
+6714 
-6725 DVLAVEVTGVVP
+6725 
-6737 GSPAVL
+6737 
-6743 TVAGQTL
+6743 
-6750 KVDLVR
+6750 
-6756 FTQTVAAGVDGLTG
+6756 
-6770 TADDETT
+6770 
-6777 ITIDAQGIQ
+6777 
-6786 LDLGPEDGP
+6786 
-6795 AFVEVRNGVAVFE
+6795 
-6808 ITSEGLAGFV
+6808 
-6818 TLTDGAAGPAF
+6818 
-6829 KLAAGPVTAMA
+6829 
-6840 SGATILINT
+6840 
-6849 RPTAATIS
+6849 
-6857 SSGTSPVSFDLAGG
+6857 
-6871 QFIKVEVLDL
+6871 
-6881 KINLDFGIT
+6881 
-6890 PVVLQGRFTFE
+6890 
-6901 QSTVDGATVLKVA
+6901 
-6914 VAGVRLDLLGDSTED
+6914 
-6929 PNDGTVVL
+6929 
-6937 SNGTGGLLIDDL
+6937 
-6949 GLAAS
+6949 
-6954 ISATVSVNAGIGFS
+6954 
-6968 FTGTFGLSINNRIT
+6968 
-6982 VDATDTVA
+6982 
-6990 AIDGAVSETFIF
+6990 
-7002 GDNIVDLDL
+7002 
-7011 PAGPFLRIE
+7011 
-7020 GSGIEMNLGGQAI
+7020 
-7033 KANFSF
+7033 
-7039 EKSTSKVVTNPNRAD
+7039 
-7054 GVAPTYGAERD
+7054 
-7065 VIKVAV
+7065 
-7071 SGLEF
+7071 
-7076 AIGDGTTDFVVVSG
+7076 
-7090 GTGNVVLTNAL
+7090 
-7101 MAPLALSWRVCRN
+7101 
-7114 CRCPG
+7114 
-7119 PWRQLRRHLWCAV
+7119 
-7132 QQHRCRRQRDADRR
+7132 
-7146 TR
+7146 

>member
-1 MARFTFEQSGAG
+1 M
-13 ADRVIAVGVS
+13 
-23 DLAATTDGVSLEQ
+23 
-36 GSGAIVIT
+36 
-44 EDGVAGFVTGVV
+44 
-56 GVAGGGFSLGGGV
+56 
-69 GLRFNTTG
+69 
-77 GAVDETV
+77 
-84 TVGGKNLVISFD
+84 
-96 HDQGELFALFGA
+96 
-108 GLSLKV
+108 
-114 GNFVTIEG
+114 
-122 DISFETGANGSST
+122 
-135 FGANNALVFLGRG
+135 
-148 PLLTDANEANENPA
+148 
-162 ATGVLLRDATI
+162 
-173 GVVRIDGANATYAI
+173 
-187 SATGRIEVVGVDG
+187 
-200 VVVDGTAT
+200 
-208 VIFNN
+208 
-213 TGAAATQTI
+213 
-222 TFVNSQGLTENFV
+222 
-235 VDVADQARAFSAIDI
+235 
-250 KLDVLGQRLVG
+250 
-261 DFAFDVASTADG
+261 
-273 EEVTVGFE
+273 
-281 NVDFALGDGT
+281 
-291 NNIVSVEDAE
+291 
-301 GAFLLN
+301 
-307 ADGIA
+307 
-312 GSAST
+312 
-317 GTVTVDVGD
+317 
-326 GVAQTLGTSV
+326 
-336 ELLIN
+336 
-341 TTGEQVTRT
+341 
-350 LTPLAPAGAAAIEI
+350 
-364 DVEAG
+364 
-369 PFVRLS
+369 
-375 VEGASLD
+375 
-382 IAGQQLGGNF
+382 
-392 TFELATERT
+392 
-401 VVDGVETE
+401 
-409 STSVVLGVT
+409 
-418 QGTMVLGSDTDTVT
+418 
-432 VSAAEGL
+432 
-439 FVISNDGVAGSA
+439 
-451 TATVR
+451 
-456 LSTAHA
+456 
-462 SLLAPAPGSPA
+462 
-473 TTFSLAINTTGEA
+473 
-486 VSRSLE
+486 
-492 VGGIVVNLDVQAG
+492 
-505 PFIRVAGEN
+505 
-514 VLLEVNVSG
+514 
-523 TQTLSLGGNFAF
+523 
-535 EAGTDADGATVLAA
+535 
-549 AATNVKFT
+549 
-557 LGTGDLLT
+557 
-565 LDNGSGFFVL
+565 
-575 TQAGVA
+575 
-581 ARGFADVTASPSTG
+581 
-595 VELAGTFGFEVNTT
+595 
-609 GQLVQQ
+609 
-615 TFDVGGT
+615 
-622 EQPIDVDKGPF
+622 
-633 VQIIAI
+633 
-639 SALILLAGV
+639 
-648 QLSAQKLALRKSAA
+648 
-662 GISITG
+662 
-668 QNAGFSVSAGDKH
+668 
-681 IIGVS
+681 
-686 KADFAFELMDDGIAG
+686 
-701 ALRRGTVAG
+701 
-710 PDFGG
+710 
-715 DLTIEGVV
+715 
-723 EFDINTTTDA
+723 
-733 ETVFVVD
+733 
-740 SSQDISTPALLATAT
+740 
-755 EEIEVLAG
+755 
-763 TTIKVSG
+763 
-770 TDAATPAKI
+770 
-779 EIVGNELTASEL
+779 
-791 LFTKVGNAVEIE
+791 
-803 GTNLGFSL
+803 
-811 QVGGTEVLGL
+811 
-821 TAGNFF
+821 
-827 LNIDDDGVVG
+827 
-837 GTTGG
+837 
-842 SISFTPDPDVSFTAA
+842 
-857 AVSLAVN
+857 
-864 TKLTAQSVDLDS
+864 
-876 DPLTAPTILPGAPL
+876 
-890 GSPFVRIEATA
+890 
-901 ADLTILGSVLSA
+901 
-913 DRFSFE
+913 
-919 KEGARIAVEGD
+919 
-930 NVDLVL
+930 
-936 KAGTTQVLAIADAD
+936 
-950 LGLEFSSTGVAGAIQ
+950 
-965 NAAFTGPSL
+965 
-974 GNVSLDLTATA
+974 
-985 SVRFN
+985 
-990 TGDLETSVM
+990 
-999 VGGVE
+999 
-1004 VDLAAGSFFE
+1004 
-1014 AEIENAELT
+1014 
-1023 TDGVT
+1023 
-1028 LTADLLTFAQN
+1028 
-1039 DDVVEVTGTNID
+1039 
-1051 FAIST
+1051 
-1056 AAADIVKVT
+1056 
-1065 DADFTARFTE
+1065 
-1075 AGLAAAT
+1075 
-1082 TGGTIDF
+1082 
-1089 SGATAFDLAIS
+1089 
-1100 GEVSVAINTTPDD
+1100 
-1113 ATIVIVDDTLAVPT
+1113 
-1127 STTVELLA
+1127 
-1135 GPYAQVAITNAVFSI
+1135 
-1150 EGSELTADRIAVT
+1150 
-1163 MTAGQVTAEGTNL
+1163 
-1176 DLLINAGATR
+1176 
-1186 VLGILDANF
+1186 
-1195 ELVIQDAGAGST
+1195 
-1207 AGIAGRLSN
+1207 
-1216 ATILGPDLGDDFSIQ
+1216 
-1231 GDVSVEFN
+1231 
-1239 TTDAIQTLG
+1239 
-1248 SGASIGTQPG
+1248 
-1258 GSYVAATLTPT
+1258 
-1269 AADPDAPLLTI
+1269 
-1280 AGVAIGADKV
+1280 
-1290 SFEYIASETTPTVN
+1290 
-1304 VAVDM
+1304 
-1309 LNVNFGD
+1309 
-1316 AVTVTA
+1316 
-1322 DSASLTINGDG
+1322 
-1333 VTGTVQNV
+1333 
-1341 SIDVVTADDV
+1341 
-1351 GTDRAVAFTG
+1351 
-1361 NASLVIDTT
+1361 
-1370 ASSPFVRAEIA
+1370 
-1381 GIDANTSAELLVAGQ
+1381 
-1396 RLTGNYVIERFETL
+1396 
-1410 EGEEIVRVTATN
+1410 
-1422 AGLELTDTSGT
+1422 
-1433 VASITNGTGFLVI
+1433 
-1446 TDLGIAGSMTVT
+1446 
-1458 ADFGGTAAN
+1458 
-1467 GEERFGLTVGKV
+1467 
-1479 EVEVN
+1479 
-1484 TTNVAVS
+1484 
-1491 QNVRVNG
+1491 
-1498 EMLDFELNAGP
+1498 
-1509 YVRVALTDAV
+1509 
-1519 LTVGLLAI
+1519 
-1527 SGNLTFE
+1527 
-1534 QQGAT
+1534 
-1539 AADTVTVVAF
+1539 
-1549 SSVSLEVD
+1549 
-1557 PTADPPNENTDKLAV
+1557 
-1572 TNARGA
+1572 
-1578 FIFDA
+1578 
-1583 DGFAG
+1583 
-1588 LLSGDVE
+1588 
-1595 VAVEGFGL
+1595 
-1603 GGSVGLRINTRD
+1603 
-1615 TGITRTIT
+1615 
-1623 AGGEVLE
+1623 
-1630 IAFTSDEVAT
+1630 
-1640 VNAPFVD
+1640 
-1647 VFGGSVSLVIG
+1647 
-1658 DFVSIEADAT
+1658 
-1668 WSADTLTA
+1668 
-1676 TNVVLFV
+1676 
-1683 GSGPLFLEDDQ
+1683 
-1694 GERTAEINPLAV
+1694 
-1706 GLRIFDAD
+1706 
-1714 LKVTQSGDTYLM
+1714 
-1726 LAYGTLDLVGVQNAD
+1726 
-1741 ITGSVRLEINTTAND
+1741 
-1756 ASVEVLDDTPAVRGS
+1756 
-1771 ALIEAGVVRVIGT
+1771 
-1784 DLTVAVGS
+1784 
-1792 QEFSADLSFEKAD
+1792 
-1805 DGTITVGVTNT
+1805 
-1816 TIILASGA
+1816 
-1824 FTLKQ
+1824 
-1829 GEDQS
+1829 
-1834 GVLIFGST
+1834 
-1842 GIAGSIEVAVEAGT
+1842 
-1856 NTTGLEFEA
+1856 
-1865 NITAAFN
+1865 
-1872 SSSGPV
+1872 
-1878 SSPLLTAPL
+1878 
-1887 PAGPY
+1887 
-1892 VRAEITG
+1892 
-1899 IDGNLAKLTV
+1899 
-1909 SDQEFEGNF
+1909 
-1918 ALEVIDSDPNGPT
+1918 
-1931 VRVVATGVTAK
+1931 
-1942 FGDGTNELISL
+1942 
-1953 INGSGYVIVKG
+1953 
-1964 SGVAVSVEGQI
+1964 
-1975 IVNDIEGVSFAG
+1975 
-1987 AFAVEV
+1987 
-1993 NTTGAAVKES
+1993 
-2003 FVLGDSTETL
+2003 
-2013 VLEDAEF
+2013 
-2020 VRIKGND
+2020 
-2027 VSLTIAGQTISGS
+2027 
-2040 FVVETVE
+2040 
-2047 DTDTKTMVVAVA
+2047 
-2059 ITDAQLRFSDGT
+2059 
-2071 TDFATATQTAGSTG
+2071 
-2085 LVLVRRD
+2085 
-2092 ASSTAV
+2092 
-2098 APVNQLAGSFAAK
+2098 
-2111 IVLSVPDVEFDV
+2111 
-2123 DIALSFN
+2123 
-2130 TSADAASAKL
+2130 
-2140 DINDGIANNPIA
+2140 
-2152 LSIAGGPFVKGVI
+2152 
-2165 GTTAAPA
+2165 
-2172 KLTVEGQTIEG
+2172 
-2183 IFGVE
+2183 
-2188 VREDTNDAS
+2188 
-2197 TVTIS
+2197 
-2202 VNDAKLAFGPDPLA
+2202 
-2216 PLVTFEADEGLF
+2216 
-2228 IINDAGFAGSIDTT
+2228 
-2242 IKVAADDVAI
+2242 
-2252 DGQASI
+2252 
-2258 QVNTGDAQ
+2258 
-2266 VTQMFEAGGETTV
+2266 
-2279 LNVPAGPYVR
+2279 
-2289 VDGALDFNV
+2289 
-2298 LGQKLSGSFAFE
+2298 
-2310 AAGNDVSITA
+2310 
-2320 SNVSA
+2320 SA

-6482 LNTPDIDKTVA
+6482 LNTPDIDETVA

-7090 GTGNVVLTNAL
+7090 GTGNVVLYQRTDGTPGAQL
-7101 MAPLALSWRVCRN
+7101 ASLPQLSMSRSLASTSSAPLVCSSTT
-7114 CRCPG
+7114 PM
-7119 PWRQLRRHLWCAV
+7119 PTSTRR
-7132 QQHRCRRQRDADRR
+7132 
-7146 TR
+7146 

>member
-1 MARFTFEQSGAG
+1 M
-13 ADRVIAVGVS
+13 
-23 DLAATTDGVSLEQ
+23 
-36 GSGAIVIT
+36 
-44 EDGVAGFVTGVV
+44 
-56 GVAGGGFSLGGGV
+56 
-69 GLRFNTTG
+69 
-77 GAVDETV
+77 
-84 TVGGKNLVISFD
+84 
-96 HDQGELFALFGA
+96 H
-108 GLSLKV
+108 
-114 GNFVTIEG
+114 
-122 DISFETGANGSST
+122 
-135 FGANNALVFLGRG
+135 
-148 PLLTDANEANENPA
+148 
-162 ATGVLLRDATI
+162 
-173 GVVRIDGANATYAI
+173 
-187 SATGRIEVVGVDG
+187 
-200 VVVDGTAT
+200 
-208 VIFNN
+208 
-213 TGAAATQTI
+213 
-222 TFVNSQGLTENFV
+222 
-235 VDVADQARAFSAIDI
+235 
-250 KLDVLGQRLVG
+250 
-261 DFAFDVASTADG
+261 
-273 EEVTVGFE
+273 
-281 NVDFALGDGT
+281 
-291 NNIVSVEDAE
+291 
-301 GAFLLN
+301 
-307 ADGIA
+307 
-312 GSAST
+312 
-317 GTVTVDVGD
+317 
-326 GVAQTLGTSV
+326 
-336 ELLIN
+336 
-341 TTGEQVTRT
+341 
-350 LTPLAPAGAAAIEI
+350 APW
-364 DVEAG
+364 
-369 PFVRLS
+369 
-375 VEGASLD
+375 
-382 IAGQQLGGNF
+382 Q
-392 TFELATERT
+392 
-401 VVDGVETE
+401 
-409 STSVVLGVT
+409 
-418 QGTMVLGSDTDTVT
+418 
-432 VSAAEGL
+432 
-439 FVISNDGVAGSA
+439 
-451 TATVR
+451 
-456 LSTAHA
+456 
-462 SLLAPAPGSPA
+462 SPA
-473 TTFSLAINTTGEA
+473 S
-486 VSRSLE
+486 
-492 VGGIVVNLDVQAG
+492 QA
-505 PFIRVAGEN
+505 
-514 VLLEVNVSG
+514 
-523 TQTLSLGGNFAF
+523 
-535 EAGTDADGATVLAA
+535 
-549 AATNVKFT
+549 
-557 LGTGDLLT
+557 
-565 LDNGSGFFVL
+565 
-575 TQAGVA
+575 
-581 ARGFADVTASPSTG
+581 
-595 VELAGTFGFEVNTT
+595 
-609 GQLVQQ
+609 
-615 TFDVGGT
+615 
-622 EQPIDVDKGPF
+622 
-633 VQIIAI
+633 
-639 SALILLAGV
+639 
-648 QLSAQKLALRKSAA
+648 
-662 GISITG
+662 
-668 QNAGFSVSAGDKH
+668 
-681 IIGVS
+681 
-686 KADFAFELMDDGIAG
+686 
-701 ALRRGTVAG
+701 
-710 PDFGG
+710 
-715 DLTIEGVV
+715 
-723 EFDINTTTDA
+723 
-733 ETVFVVD
+733 
-740 SSQDISTPALLATAT
+740 
-755 EEIEVLAG
+755 
-763 TTIKVSG
+763 
-770 TDAATPAKI
+770 
-779 EIVGNELTASEL
+779 
-791 LFTKVGNAVEIE
+791 
-803 GTNLGFSL
+803 
-811 QVGGTEVLGL
+811 
-821 TAGNFF
+821 
-827 LNIDDDGVVG
+827 
-837 GTTGG
+837 
-842 SISFTPDPDVSFTAA
+842 
-857 AVSLAVN
+857 
-864 TKLTAQSVDLDS
+864 
-876 DPLTAPTILPGAPL
+876 
-890 GSPFVRIEATA
+890 
-901 ADLTILGSVLSA
+901 
-913 DRFSFE
+913 
-919 KEGARIAVEGD
+919 
-930 NVDLVL
+930 
-936 KAGTTQVLAIADAD
+936 
-950 LGLEFSSTGVAGAIQ
+950 
-965 NAAFTGPSL
+965 
-974 GNVSLDLTATA
+974 
-985 SVRFN
+985 
-990 TGDLETSVM
+990 
-999 VGGVE
+999 
-1004 VDLAAGSFFE
+1004 
-1014 AEIENAELT
+1014 
-1023 TDGVT
+1023 
-1028 LTADLLTFAQN
+1028 
-1039 DDVVEVTGTNID
+1039 
-1051 FAIST
+1051 
-1056 AAADIVKVT
+1056 
-1065 DADFTARFTE
+1065 
-1075 AGLAAAT
+1075 
-1082 TGGTIDF
+1082 
-1089 SGATAFDLAIS
+1089 
-1100 GEVSVAINTTPDD
+1100 
-1113 ATIVIVDDTLAVPT
+1113 
-1127 STTVELLA
+1127 
-1135 GPYAQVAITNAVFSI
+1135 
-1150 EGSELTADRIAVT
+1150 
-1163 MTAGQVTAEGTNL
+1163 
-1176 DLLINAGATR
+1176 
-1186 VLGILDANF
+1186 
-1195 ELVIQDAGAGST
+1195 
-1207 AGIAGRLSN
+1207 
-1216 ATILGPDLGDDFSIQ
+1216 
-1231 GDVSVEFN
+1231 
-1239 TTDAIQTLG
+1239 
-1248 SGASIGTQPG
+1248 
-1258 GSYVAATLTPT
+1258 
-1269 AADPDAPLLTI
+1269 
-1280 AGVAIGADKV
+1280 
-1290 SFEYIASETTPTVN
+1290 
-1304 VAVDM
+1304 
-1309 LNVNFGD
+1309 
-1316 AVTVTA
+1316 
-1322 DSASLTINGDG
+1322 
-1333 VTGTVQNV
+1333 
-1341 SIDVVTADDV
+1341 
-1351 GTDRAVAFTG
+1351 
-1361 NASLVIDTT
+1361 
-1370 ASSPFVRAEIA
+1370 
-1381 GIDANTSAELLVAGQ
+1381 
-1396 RLTGNYVIERFETL
+1396 
-1410 EGEEIVRVTATN
+1410 
-1422 AGLELTDTSGT
+1422 
-1433 VASITNGTGFLVI
+1433 
-1446 TDLGIAGSMTVT
+1446 
-1458 ADFGGTAAN
+1458 
-1467 GEERFGLTVGKV
+1467 
-1479 EVEVN
+1479 
-1484 TTNVAVS
+1484 
-1491 QNVRVNG
+1491 
-1498 EMLDFELNAGP
+1498 
-1509 YVRVALTDAV
+1509 
-1519 LTVGLLAI
+1519 
-1527 SGNLTFE
+1527 
-1534 QQGAT
+1534 
-1539 AADTVTVVAF
+1539 
-1549 SSVSLEVD
+1549 
-1557 PTADPPNENTDKLAV
+1557 
-1572 TNARGA
+1572 
-1578 FIFDA
+1578 
-1583 DGFAG
+1583 
-1588 LLSGDVE
+1588 
-1595 VAVEGFGL
+1595 
-1603 GGSVGLRINTRD
+1603 
-1615 TGITRTIT
+1615 
-1623 AGGEVLE
+1623 
-1630 IAFTSDEVAT
+1630 
-1640 VNAPFVD
+1640 
-1647 VFGGSVSLVIG
+1647 
-1658 DFVSIEADAT
+1658 
-1668 WSADTLTA
+1668 
-1676 TNVVLFV
+1676 
-1683 GSGPLFLEDDQ
+1683 
-1694 GERTAEINPLAV
+1694 
-1706 GLRIFDAD
+1706 
-1714 LKVTQSGDTYLM
+1714 
-1726 LAYGTLDLVGVQNAD
+1726 
-1741 ITGSVRLEINTTAND
+1741 
-1756 ASVEVLDDTPAVRGS
+1756 
-1771 ALIEAGVVRVIGT
+1771 
-1784 DLTVAVGS
+1784 
-1792 QEFSADLSFEKAD
+1792 
-1805 DGTITVGVTNT
+1805 
-1816 TIILASGA
+1816 
-1824 FTLKQ
+1824 
-1829 GEDQS
+1829 
-1834 GVLIFGST
+1834 
-1842 GIAGSIEVAVEAGT
+1842 
-1856 NTTGLEFEA
+1856 
-1865 NITAAFN
+1865 
-1872 SSSGPV
+1872 
-1878 SSPLLTAPL
+1878 
-1887 PAGPY
+1887 
-1892 VRAEITG
+1892 
-1899 IDGNLAKLTV
+1899 
-1909 SDQEFEGNF
+1909 
-1918 ALEVIDSDPNGPT
+1918 
-1931 VRVVATGVTAK
+1931 
-1942 FGDGTNELISL
+1942 
-1953 INGSGYVIVKG
+1953 
-1964 SGVAVSVEGQI
+1964 
-1975 IVNDIEGVSFAG
+1975 
-1987 AFAVEV
+1987 
-1993 NTTGAAVKES
+1993 
-2003 FVLGDSTETL
+2003 
-2013 VLEDAEF
+2013 
-2020 VRIKGND
+2020 
-2027 VSLTIAGQTISGS
+2027 
-2040 FVVETVE
+2040 
-2047 DTDTKTMVVAVA
+2047 
-2059 ITDAQLRFSDGT
+2059 
-2071 TDFATATQTAGSTG
+2071 
-2085 LVLVRRD
+2085 
-2092 ASSTAV
+2092 
-2098 APVNQLAGSFAAK
+2098 
-2111 IVLSVPDVEFDV
+2111 
-2123 DIALSFN
+2123 
-2130 TSADAASAKL
+2130 
-2140 DINDGIANNPIA
+2140 
-2152 LSIAGGPFVKGVI
+2152 
-2165 GTTAAPA
+2165 
-2172 KLTVEGQTIEG
+2172 
-2183 IFGVE
+2183 
-2188 VREDTNDAS
+2188 
-2197 TVTIS
+2197 
-2202 VNDAKLAFGPDPLA
+2202 
-2216 PLVTFEADEGLF
+2216 
-2228 IINDAGFAGSIDTT
+2228 
-2242 IKVAADDVAI
+2242 
-2252 DGQASI
+2252 
-2258 QVNTGDAQ
+2258 
-2266 VTQMFEAGGETTV
+2266 
-2279 LNVPAGPYVR
+2279 
-2289 VDGALDFNV
+2289 
-2298 LGQKLSGSFAFE
+2298 
-2310 AAGNDVSITA
+2310 
-2320 SNVSA
+2320 
-2325 SFGVGIAGDVA
+2325 
-2336 NPFVG
+2336 
-2341 VKFSGGAGLL
+2341 
-2351 VLNNDGLVA
+2351 
-2360 SLSGRAELIG
+2360 
-2370 VDGIVLSA
+2370 
-2378 EMRLDLK
+2378 
-2385 SFFTA
+2385 
-2390 APLTFTLPNEDTIE
+2390 
-2404 LDAGDEYVKIT
+2404 
-2415 GETTIDIVDAFEL
+2415 
-2428 AGEFAVTANLNSD
+2428 
-2441 PAIGA
+2441 
-2446 EILQITARGVSVF
+2446 
-2459 VGVPDGAGVQVSDG
+2459 
-2473 EFALTLTKTA
+2473 
-2483 DPSLP
+2483 
-2488 DFDVNVAGKVSLA
+2488 
-2501 GLGGAITAS
+2501 
-2510 GDVVATATGRT
+2510 
-2521 VANERITS
+2521 
-2529 FVIAGTVDINTVLGT
+2529 
-2544 FTGSLEFTRD
+2544 
-2554 GNTSD
+2554 
-2559 VMASGTGISY
+2559 
-2569 FIGSGSIDD
+2569 
-2578 TATSIGF
+2578 
-2585 GIDAAQF
+2585 
-2592 DLALK
+2592 
-2597 SDGTHAFKLSGDVR
+2597 
-2611 TVGLDGI
+2611 
-2618 QVSGLLAVEQNTHA
+2618 
-2632 VDLLGVEAGSL
+2632 
-2643 QVGGELVLVVTD
+2643 
-2655 PSVRLE
+2655 
-2661 GSFAIEKSVAGPDG
+2661 
-2675 LLGNDDD
+2675 
-2682 VPELFIAATG
+2682 
-2692 VRVAVQTDAGIGFEV
+2692 
-2707 ADGELALL
+2707 
-2715 LTEAGF
+2715 
-2721 AFDASGSV
+2721 
-2729 ALIGVTGVAVEGTFG
+2729 EGTFG
-2744 AQLNTLKDAANQ
+2744 AQLNTLKDPANQ

-2773 DLGEGIARF
+2773 DL
-2782 SGQDIKLI
+2782 D
-2790 VADQVLTGSFVV
+2790 
-2802 AKSPTELT
+2802 AKASLASAATTSSSSLPTRSLPVRLLLRSRPTELT

-2977 SAEVYINTNPTAV
+2977 SAEVYINTNADRGHRVVRPRRRRLLSCWISPPGHSCGSKSPSLKTDSVSTSVATSPT
-2990 IESFDLGDVDPLVL
+2990 
-3004 DLPAGPF
+3004 
-3011 VRVEVTVAENGLQ
+3011 
-3024 LDIGGDIAAVTAS
+3024 VTAS

-3043 RKTRDDGSQ
+3043 RRTRDDGSQ

-3087 PSDPDTNP
+3087 PSDPAHQPVRRHRRSDHRRSQRRHRRRRQCRWRP
-3095 SGGIAGLITAEASID
+3095 LDPHEHQRPG
-3110 IADAA
+3110 
-3115 SAGGALSI
+3115 
-3123 RMNTSGLA
+3123 A

-3156 ISITGLSLNIGDFV
+3156 ISITGLSLNIGNFV

-3199 DNGDI
+3199 DTGDI

-3214 NATIALRRSAGK
+3214 DATIALRRSGGN
-3226 YALSALGT
+3226 YALGALGT
-3234 ISVVGIADVS
+3234 ISLIGIADVS

-3253 SNLGIGINTDEI
+3253 SNLGAGINTDEI

-3273 DVVLLVDNG
+3273 DVVLRVDNG

-3291 AITVFGQQLRG
+3291 AINVFGQEVRG
-3302 DFTFSKTGTGQ
+3302 DFTFSKTGTGP
-3313 GSTVTVVA
+3313 GSTVTVLA

-3329 GGAVTLANGAGGFVL
+3329 GGVVTLANGAGGFVL
-3344 SAAGVAAAVSGDV
+3344 SASGVAAAVSGDV
-3357 TVTTPNVSFEGTTP
+3357 SVTTPGVSFEGTTP
-3371 GSALTF
+3371 GSPLTF
-3377 ALEVNNTGAA
+3377 ALELNNTGAA
-3387 DAVLGLDAGNYLR
+3387 DTTLGLDAGNYLR
-3400 LEADGKLIIAG
+3400 LEADGKLNIAG
-3411 QTLGGTFAIE
+3411 QTLGGSFAIE

-3427 GASITRIAARNV
+3427 GASITRIAATNV

-3450 AGSGSLLITDAGIA
+3450 AGTGSLLITDAGIA
-3464 ARIAGTVAITADGI
+3464 ARIAGTVTVTISADGI
-3478 DTAGATFTVAINT
+3478 NTADASFAVAINT
-3491 MTTAVDETFRVDG
+3491 MTTAIDETFRVAG

-3513 AVTGPYVRVEAT
+3513 AVAGPYVRVEAT
-3525 DVNISIGGQALRGDF
+3525 DVNISIGGQVLRGDF

-3546 LFDGTDAVLLAV
+3546 LFDGNDAVLLAV
-3558 ANVELVLGDAGT
+3558 DNVELMLGDAGS
-3570 ASLSLTNGEGALLVL
+3570 AALSLTNGQGALLVL
-3585 PTGVAGSFA
+3585 PTGVAGSFS
-3594 ADLAVAIPDVT
+3594 ADLAIAIPDVT

-3615 QTGVEVHQ
+3615 QTGAEVHQ
-3623 TFLVGTDEIDIDFGP
+3623 TFLVGADEIDVDFGP
-3638 LEAADFVR
+3638 LEEADFVR

-3651 GELDIFG
+3651 GELDIFE

-3671 PGIEI
+3671 AGIEI
-3676 AASNI
+3676 AASNV
-3681 GLNLG
+3681 GLVLG
-3686 DGVVTVSNGSGAF
+3686 GGIVTVSNGSGAF

-3707 GALTGN
+3707 GSMTGA
-3713 VAFGIDDISVA
+3713 VAFGIDDVSVA
-3724 ATLTIEVNTTGA
+3724 ATLTVQVNTTGN
-3736 AVIAT
+3736 AVTAT
-3741 VGDVGLDLDAGQYVR
+3741 VGDVDLDLDAGQYVR

-3761 VVVDIFG
+3761 VDVDIFG
-3768 QSVTG
+3768 QTITG
-3773 DFTFEQATTV
+3773 DFTFEKATTL
-3783 DGASVV
+3783 DGTSVV
-3789 RVAVAAVTLTIST
+3789 RVAIAAVTLTIST

-3808 EDIVT
+3808 EDIVS

-3822 LTDAG
+3822 LTNAG
-3827 AAGTLSVSAALTIPG
+3827 AAGSISVAAAITIPG
-3842 MPTPAASVDNVTISF
+3842 MATPAASVDNVTINF

-3864 TETFVIPGVA
+3864 NETFVVPGA
-3874 GSTTVELDLPA
+3874 GGSTTIDLDLPA

-3898 DLDGVLDIT
+3898 NLDGVLDIQ

-3916 NDDGSATT
+3916 NADGTTTT
-3924 ALGITNFSDTFDTDE
+3924 ALGIANFSASVE
-3939 LHGADGLECIFDAGA
+3939 G
-3954 ALYLDQTD
+3954 
-3962 SCIAVTDV
+3962 IAVTDG

-3977 EAGVAGVVSGHGI
+3977 EAGIAGVVSGHGV

-4028 GEDEGDLIAVS
+4028 GEDEGDPAGDLIAVS
-4039 VSDVTLR
+4039 VSDLTLR

-4058 FTGNTFAGTNLEIF
+4058 FGANGTTFAGANLEIF

-4083 DINPLATGVLLTDA
+4083 EINPLATGVLLTDA

-4102 KVETSTGDEYA
+4102 KVETGTGTEYA

-4165 ADRVTKFEALNANLS
+4165 ADRVTKFQALNANLTRRRP
-4180 VAGQSLVGSFSFDQ
+4180 VP
-4194 SSDGT
+4194 
-4199 LRIAATE
+4199 RWAASPST
-4206 VSLTLGD
+4206 SQATAPSASPPPRSRSPLGD

-4497 DVAFDLPNVEFV
+4497 DVAFDLPDVEFV

-5108 TVVLPGTLGLIVETA
+5108 TVVLPGTLGLTVETA

-6482 LNTPDIDKTVA
+6482 LNTPDIDETVA

-7090 GTGNVVLTNAL
+7090 GTGNVVLYQRTDGTPGAQL
-7101 MAPLALSWRVCRN
+7101 ASLPQLSMSRSLASTSSAPLVCSSTT
-7114 CRCPG
+7114 PM
-7119 PWRQLRRHLWCAV
+7119 PTSTRR
-7132 QQHRCRRQRDADRR
+7132 
-7146 TR
+7146 